1 MSTKI
6 SSQRRVVFCEYDDN
20 TFRQLGIALG
30 WFVVQDGSKD
40 LQGFAATRSFEV
52 EESTP
57 TTQDLLGIIAKFP
70 NYTIMNSSEIRLV
83 KELIPLPEEVEA
95 LIGYD
100 NGIGFTLVPKEYM
113 GGKLN
118 LPTFNFGTRKIGQ
131 HIHHLFGGEMKHG
144 EVGNLIILKRDQRSA
159 SRPIEEY

>member
-1 MSTKI
+1 
-6 SSQRRVVFCEYDDN
+6 
-20 TFRQLGIALG
+20 
-30 WFVVQDGSKD
+30 VQDGSAD
-40 LQGFAATRSFEV
+40 LQGFAATKSFEEV

-57 TTQDLLGIIAKFP
+57 TNQDLLRIIAKFP
-70 NYTIMNSSEIRLV
+70 GHTIMNSSEIQLV

-118 LPTFNFGTRKIGQ
+118 LPTFNFGGVDINNV
-131 HIHHLFGGEMKHG
+131 HHLFGGEMKNG

-159 SRPIEEY
+159 SRPIQEY